1 MKKCKLIFIILL
13 FAIMLIPGTVLVI
26 KKDRTFSDLE
36 NRNLSVRPGFNI
48 SEILSGKTE
57 SDLTDFV
64 TDQFPLRDFLMR
76 LSTEYKKGLLMK
88 DVGGVYFGKNGFVLD
103 KLYDGKVDT
112 ENYKKNLYK
121 LAEFISDYRELNPTF
136 VLVPSPSSVLSDYLP
151 AFAENYDDTAMYD
164 MAASI
169 IGDNFLNMRERY
181 VSLHENEVSE
191 NVIDTLYFKTDHHY
205 TSYGAYIAYSEYCK
219 ERGIV
224 PKDISYFNIKVLS
237 NEFYGTMYSKAADF
251 ATEPDIISIPS
262 IDEDNIYVS
271 GGTDKIYDYDAI
283 DRKDKYTVYFGGN
296 YGVVEIKTSVNNG
309 KRLLIIKDSYAN
321 SLIPYLT
328 AEYEYIVM
336 VDPRFYT
343 GSIGQVIDN
352 GQVNEILV
360 FYEMSNFIN
369 DSEMRRMMIFK

>member
-112 ENYKKNLYK
+112 ENYKKNLDK
-121 LAEFISDYRELNPTF
+121 LAEFINDYKELNPTF

-151 AFAENYDDTAMYD
+151 MFAENYDDTAMYD

-271 GGTDKIYDYDAI
+271 GGTDKIYDYEAI

-369 DSEMRRMMIFK
+369 DSEMRRMLIFK

>member
-1 MKKCKLIFIILL
+1 MKKCKLIFVILL
-13 FAIMLIPGTVLVI
+13 FGIMLIPGTVLVI

-36 NRNLSVRPGFNI
+36 NRNLSVRPSFNI

-112 ENYKKNLYK
+112 ENYKKNLDK
-121 LAEFISDYRELNPTF
+121 LAEFINDYKELNPTF
-136 VLVPSPSSVLSDYLP
+136 ALVPSPSSVLSDYLP

-181 VSLHENEVSE
+181 VSLHEKEVSE

-205 TSYGAYIAYSEYCK
+205 TSYGAYVAYSEYCK
-219 ERGIV
+219 TNGIV

-237 NEFYGTMYSKAADF
+237 DKFYGTMYSKAADF
-251 ATEPDIISIPS
+251 ATEPDVISIPS

-271 GGTDKIYDYDAI
+271 GGTDKIYDYEALN
-283 DRKDKYTVYFGGN
+283 RKDKYTVYFGGN

-321 SLIPYLT
+321 SLVPYLT

>member
-112 ENYKKNLYK
+112 ENYKKNLDK
-121 LAEFISDYRELNPTF
+121 LAEFINDYKELNPTF

-151 AFAENYDDTAMYD
+151 TFAENYDDTAMYD

-262 IDEDNIYVS
+262 IDEDSIYVS

>member
-151 AFAENYDDTAMYD
+151 VFAENYDDTAMYD

-352 GQVNEILV
+352 GQVNEILI

-369 DSEMRRMMIFK
+369 DSEMRRMLIFK

>member
-1 MKKCKLIFIILL
+1 
-13 FAIMLIPGTVLVI
+13 MLIPGTVLVI
-26 KKDRTFSDLE
+26 KKDRTFSELE
-36 NRNLSVRPGFNI
+36 NRNLSVRPSFNI

-57 SDLTDFV
+57 SNLTDFV

-112 ENYKKNLYK
+112 ENYKKNLDK
-121 LAEFISDYRELNPTF
+121 LAEFINDYKELNPTF

-181 VSLHENEVSE
+181 VLLHENEVSE
-191 NVIDTLYFKTDHHY
+191 NVVDTLYFKTDHHY

-262 IDEDNIYVS
+262 IDEDNIHVS

-369 DSEMRRMMIFK
+369 DSEMRRMLIFK

>member
-112 ENYKKNLYK
+112 ENYKKNLDK
-121 LAEFISDYRELNPTF
+121 LAEFFNDYKELNPTF

-369 DSEMRRMMIFK
+369 DSEMRRMLIFK

>member
-262 IDEDNIYVS
+262 IDEDSIYVS

-369 DSEMRRMMIFK
+369 DSEMRRMLIFK